1 MRTFYINNQLYNVL
15 LKDENYY
22 MFIGLKDLLKKNI
35 IKENEMINCLKI
47 YNQDNNISNQDNNI
61 NNIINKQNN
70 IIYEL
75 ENSNLKILT
84 NKQSILKEIISFY
97 NHKHQSGLNKM
108 IKLLKKIISFDVQ
121 GFETIEN
128 LYIKNNKNITIYNYF
143 FDFSKYKHHKYEEY
157 KIICLLYEYLEKID
171 INTLLFTLGYFCV
184 FYKSI

>member
-47 YNQDNNISNQDNNI
+47 YNQNNNI
-61 NNIINKQNN
+61 NNIINKQNKQNN
-70 IIYEL
+70 IIYDL
-75 ENSNLKILT
+75 ENSNLKILS

-128 LYIKNNKNITIYNYF
+128 LYIENNKNITIYNYF